1 MNFAAQYIP
10 DIIGATVQAAA
21 TKLGYPLYYQWGH
34 YADVLRIMTAKDKS
48 ITQDG
53 TKYPLVWLR
62 TDFIENVMSYG
73 GYASV
78 NFQLFIIKD
87 SLANYTV
94 DERRDNTFLPVLYP
108 IYNELI
114 NQITKGVPYFGRP
127 YLMQLQ
133 HQKIDHA
140 YWGKQD
146 NNGNGV
152 ANLFNDV
159 CDVIEIKN
167 LKLNIDFNCPIPK
180 LIN

>member
-1 MNFAAQYIP
+1 
-10 DIIGATVQAAA
+10 
-21 TKLGYPLYYQWGH
+21 
-34 YADVLRIMTAKDKS
+34 
-48 ITQDG
+48 
-53 TKYPLVWLR
+53 
-62 TDFIENVMSYG
+62 
-73 GYASV
+73 
-78 NFQLFIIKD
+78 
-87 SLANYTV
+87 
-94 DERRDNTFLPVLYP
+94 
-108 IYNELI
+108 
-114 NQITKGVPYFGRP
+114 
-127 YLMQLQ
+127 MQLQ